1 MSVGL
6 DIFVLEMSRYLT
18 WARREFPAH
27 AEQTLALWRDLAKDR
42 TAHPCYRE
50 YVKRNGVE

>member
-1 MSVGL
+1 MSNETT
-6 DIFVLEMSRYLT
+6 IYTREMDRYLT

-50 YVKRNGVE
+50 YVKRNGAE